1 MPTNT
6 ATDHRIASPVI
17 AKGLCKEVSS
27 PEGALAILEHVDLAV
42 ARGEALA
49 ILGPSGSGKTTL
61 LALLAGLDN
70 PSRGEVT
77 LMGEALGTLDED
89 RRAALRAGRVGFV
102 FQDFNLLPRLTAIEN
117 VRIAAELAGTPE
129 ADLRAREALQAVGL
143 AERAQH
149 YPETLS
155 GGEQQRVAIARAF
168 APDPELL
175 FADEPTGN
183 LDAASG
189 EQVID
194 LLFALQARR
203 AATLVLVTHD
213 ERLAARCDR
222 RLHLEA
228 GTLRPKQASFGE
240 QP

>member
-6 ATDHRIASPVI
+6 AVKTRITSPVI
-17 AKGLCKEVSS
+17 AKALGKEVSS
-27 PEGALAILEHVDLAV
+27 PEGPLAILRDIELAV
-42 ARGEALA
+42 VAGEALA

-70 PSRGEVT
+70 PTHGEVT
-77 LMGEALGTLDED
+77 LLDEALGALDED

-117 VRIAAELAGTPE
+117 VRIAAELAGTPN
-129 ADLRAREALQAVGL
+129 AGRRAREALHAVGL
-143 AERAQH
+143 GERAGH

-189 EQVID
+189 EQIID
-194 LLFALQARR
+194 LLLALQARR
-203 AATLVLVTHD
+203 ATTLVLVTHD
-213 ERLAARCDR
+213 ERLAGRCDR
-222 RLHLEA
+222 RLHLET
-228 GTLRPKQASFGE
+228 GMIQQG
-240 QP
+240 